1 MKKQNLNL
9 SLRMKMTETMKRCV
23 GYGPAGIAPHTEP
36 LSEFTKHRGTK
47 DGLQAICKSCRKHSN
62 IKVHAYSNQKRY
74 GPNADPKYR
83 SSYSVAGARSR
94 AERLLRY
101 PSWITEKQ
109 ELQIKAIYDIR
120 DKLNKCLNNTYWHVD
135 HVAPL
140 VGQTVSGL
148 HIPENLRLITKEE
161 NLSKS
166 NSWDWETQS

>member
-1 MKKQNLNL
+1 
-9 SLRMKMTETMKRCV
+9 MTETMKRCP
-23 GYGPAGIAPHTEP
+23 GYKPAGVKPHMAS
-36 LSEFTKHRGTK
+36 LSEFNKNKSMK
-47 DGLQAICKSCRKHSN
+47 DGLQISCKSCHKHFHKWSN
-62 IKVHAYSNQKRY
+62 PKSNPKRY
-74 GPNADPKYR
+74 GPNADPKFR
-83 SSYSVAGARSR
+83 STYSIAGARSR